1 MSELTEHLQRAF
13 EVRDVVVWRDPD
25 LQYSDELDDLRPDGV
40 EVLRVAGNEF
50 AVKHRVLRRVGAEK
64 YLVYRGGPVPDGVG
78 NWLLDVELAYGVF
91 SADRGTLL
99 AQDLGLTGSDVVDAL
114 REHESFFRATK
125 RTEALRGL
133 ISPDDEALAR
143 PRKADRLR
151 AKMCAVVLA
160 QREHTLQEITR
171 TLLVENAGGS
181 SSGID
186 ALSTYGLDAF
196 FWTGAAKIYGYAS
209 DSASVNDFVLWLF
222 KQASAGFTGGTSA
235 VGNLERDFSSWRFDT
250 RSAEAMSALAKRAGR
265 DLGIAGQVE
274 GADFREL
281 LDRDVFVDHE
291 SAIVVDLA
299 RKAAAR
305 TVSARDVA
313 DVVRQRRTSPWFT
326 SRETHYEAIEAGA
339 KVLASVAAFTP
350 PSSTLSDGLT
360 RYRDDWFRIDQAYRR
375 FTRASIVA
383 EPHEPLAA
391 LREAVEGAYTTS
403 FVLPLGQAWQAIVD
417 EAPRWYSADLPP
429 QTDFYTKYVAPLTG
443 AEKKAAVIVSDGLRY
458 EIADELAARIR
469 KENRF
474 EATTEALLGVLPS
487 YTQLGMAALLPHNEL
502 RPGADGYAI
511 LADGRP
517 TQGTEARAKIL
528 GDVGGMATTYAAF
541 KALSAGGRREL
552 YRDHKVL
559 YVFHNR
565 IDATGDKADTERLT
579 FEEVEG
585 AQREIVDLV
594 KMLHSANAYNIFIT
608 ADHGFLYQD
617 DPLPKHM
624 FLSEPPSGEV
634 LKKKSR
640 FVIGRDLQ
648 ERPGYFN
655 IPPAGSSG
663 NSDVMVQVAKSVHRL
678 SVAGSGTRYVHGG
691 AALQEIVVPV
701 IKVNKQRSGELRR
714 VGIELRPETDRITTS
729 QVAVLLHQTERV
741 GDKVGAQRIR
751 LGLYVGEMLISDQ
764 PEIVFDSTSEDRR
777 DWMQN
782 ALVRLTQ
789 DADDHHGET
798 AILRVEVP
806 IEGTAQWRIQTSAAY
821 RLQRTFV
828 ADNDG
833 WF

>member
-1 MSELTEHLQRAF
+1 MNDLTEHLRRAF
-13 EVRDVVVWRDPD
+13 EERAVVVWHDPD
-25 LQYSDELDDLRPDGV
+25 LQYSDELDDLRPDRV
-40 EVLRVAGNEF
+40 EVLRVEGNEF
-50 AVKHRVLRRVGAEK
+50 AVKHRVLRRVGGEK
-64 YLVYRGGPVPDGVG
+64 YLVYRGGPVPDSVG
-78 NWLLDVELAYGVF
+78 NWLLDVELVYGVF

-99 AQDLGLTGSDVVDAL
+99 AQDLGLTGADVVDVL
-114 REHESFFRATK
+114 RDHENFFRATK
-125 RTEALRGL
+125 RTEALRAL
-133 ISPDDEALAR
+133 IGPDDEALDR

-151 AKMCAVVLA
+151 AKMCAVVLG

-171 TLLVENAGGS
+171 TLLIENAGGTS
-181 SSGID
+181 LGID
-186 ALSTYGLDAF
+186 ALSTYGLDTF
-196 FWTGAAKIYGYAS
+196 FWAGAAQIYGYVS
-209 DSASVNDFVLWLF
+209 EPASVNDFVLWLF
-222 KQASAGFTGGTSA
+222 KRASEGFTGGTSA

-250 RSAEAMSALAKRAGR
+250 RSAMAMAALAQRAGR
-265 DLGIAGQVE
+265 DLGIARQVE
-274 GADFREL
+274 GAVFRDL
-281 LDRDVFVDHE
+281 LDRDVFVEYE

-299 RKAAAR
+299 REAADR

-313 DVVRQRRTSPWFT
+313 NVVRQRRTSPWFT
-326 SRETHYEAIEAGA
+326 KRETHYEAIAAGA
-339 KVLASVAAFTP
+339 EVLAGVAAFMP

-360 RYRDDWFRIDQAYRR
+360 RYRDDWFRLDQAYRR
-375 FTRASIVA
+375 FTRAAIVA
-383 EPHEPLAA
+383 EPHESLAA
-391 LREAVEGAYTTS
+391 LREAVERAYTTS
-403 FVLPLGQAWQAIVD
+403 FVLPLGQAWQAIVE

-429 QTDFYTKYVAPLTG
+429 QTEFFTKYVAPLTG

-458 EIADELAARIR
+458 EIADELAAQIR

-474 EATTEALLGVLPS
+474 EASTEALLGVLPS
-487 YTQLGMAALLPHNEL
+487 YTQLGMAALLPHTEL
-502 RPGADGYAI
+502 RPGPDGYAI

-528 GDVGGMATTYAAF
+528 ADVGGTAITYAAF
-541 KALSAGGRREL
+541 KALSAGERREL

-579 FEEVEG
+579 FEEVKD

-624 FLSEPPSGEV
+624 FLSEPPDGGV
-634 LKKKSR
+634 LRKKSR
-640 FVIGRDLQ
+640 FVIGRDLR
-648 ERPGYFN
+648 ERPGYFSV
-655 IPPAGSSG
+655 PPAGSSG
-663 NSDVMVQVAKSVHRL
+663 DGDVRVQIAKSVHRL

-691 AALQEIVVPV
+691 AALQEIVIPV

-729 QVAVLLHQTERV
+729 QLAVLLHQTGRV
-741 GDKVGAQRIR
+741 GDKVSAQRVR
-751 LGLYVGEMLISDQ
+751 LGLYAGDTLISDQ

-782 ALVRLTQ
+782 AVVRLTQ

-806 IEGTAQWRIQTSAAY
+806 IEGTAQWRVHTSAAY
-821 RLQRTFV
+821 RLQRTFA